1 MKITLY
7 NHCFMHGDQMHM
19 SINLMVWRSEFS
31 VSAVPFPGYIKSAS
45 EITLKAI
52 DICILAYA
60 LKTMFEEMGQPVEL
74 EGVLQGTGTIY
85 EALKAEWGRDDL
97 QDA

>member
-7 NHCFMHGDQMHM
+7 TNCFTHGDRMHM
-19 SINLMVWRSEFS
+19 SVNLMVWRSEFS

-52 DICILAYA
+52 DIYILAYA
-60 LKTMFEEMGQPVEL
+60 LKTMLEGMGHEVEL
-74 EGVLQGTGTIY
+74 EGVLQGTETIY
-85 EALKAEWGRDDL
+85 EALKAKWGSDDL

>member
-7 NHCFMHGDQMHM
+7 KHCFAHEDQMHM
-19 SINLMVWRSEFS
+19 GISLMVWRSDWS
-31 VSAVPFPGYIKSAS
+31 VSAVPVSGYITSAS
-45 EITLKAI
+45 EITSKAI
-52 DICILAYA
+52 DIYSLAYA
-60 LKTMFEEMGQPVEL
+60 LKTMFKEMGQPVDM

-85 EALKAEWGRDDL
+85 EALKAEWGSDDL